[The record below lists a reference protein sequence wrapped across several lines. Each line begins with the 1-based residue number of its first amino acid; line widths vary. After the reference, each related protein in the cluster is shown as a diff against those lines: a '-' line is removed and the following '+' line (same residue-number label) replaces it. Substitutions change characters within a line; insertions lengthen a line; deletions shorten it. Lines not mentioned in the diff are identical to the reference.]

1 MSYNV
6 LPIHPDIYP
15 PMHHTGLIKYF
26 LFFTFA
32 IVKTVSVSRDAYD
45 VINVKNGDSV
55 SHEHA
60 QFINVSK
67 KLKDTEKVNL

>member
-1 MSYNV
+1 MIYNV
-6 LPIHPDIYP
+6 LTLHADIYP

-60 QFINVSK
+60 QFKNVSK
-67 KLKDTEKVNL
+67 ELKGTEKVKL